1 MKICEMLK
9 HIKYILS
16 AILFFSIIVATGIG
30 KHECVAGQSNP
41 IVKSLKDASFKSFI
55 KQVTHNYGKQYA
67 SHVEELFHVLLK
79 SEKAI
84 PSEKGPHFLE
94 FDVIKMRETAGDYQ
108 TAIVKN
114 GNMISVKDK
123 CKISFT
129 PRERCYVY
137 AFKVET
143 TGKIFPLFPRK
154 EFSQQTN
161 SLTPNLTYF
170 VPPMKK
176 WLPFDKSYGK
186 EIIILSA
193 FLNGNY
199 DIERLMKYFNTFSAD
214 QASHNNEKIKP
225 IKTIPIISEGI
236 SGNKKSEYRKLRLPF
251 DKQEKF
257 MATEYLWE
265 GSKFVKT
272 LWYKRK

>member
-1 MKICEMLK
+1 MLK
-9 HIKYILS
+9 NVKYILL
-16 AILFFSIIVATGIG
+16 AILFFSIIASTGIG
-30 KHECVAGQSNP
+30 ESKSAAGQSNP
-41 IVKSLKDASFKSFI
+41 TVKSIKDASFKSFI

-79 SEKAI
+79 SEKTI
-84 PSEKGPHFLE
+84 LSEKGPRFLE
-94 FDVIKMRETAGDYQ
+94 FDVIKMRETAGEYT

-114 GNMISVKDK
+114 GNMISARDK

-129 PRERCYVY
+129 PRERCYIY
-137 AFKVET
+137 AFKIET

-154 EFSQQTN
+154 KFSQQTN

-176 WLPFDKSYGK
+176 WLPFDKGYGK
-186 EIIILSA
+186 GAIILSA
-193 FLNGNY
+193 FLKGNY
-199 DIERLMKYFNTFSAD
+199 NIEKLMKYFNTFSANYVSSD
-214 QASHNNEKIKP
+214 NDNEKIVPVKV
-225 IKTIPIISEGI
+225 IPLISKGI
-236 SGNKKSEYRKLRLPF
+236 SGDKKSEYRKLRLPF
-251 DKQEKF
+251 DKLGKF
-257 MATEYLWE
+257 MGTEYIWE

>member
-1 MKICEMLK
+1 M
-9 HIKYILS
+9 
-16 AILFFSIIVATGIG
+16 AILFFSIIVSAEIENN
-30 KHECVAGQSNP
+30 ECAAGQPNP
-41 IVKSLKDASFKSFI
+41 IVKSIKDASFKSFI
-55 KQVTHNYGKQYA
+55 KQVNHNYGKQYA
-67 SHVEELFHVLLK
+67 SHVQELFHVLLK
-79 SEKAI
+79 SEKDI
-84 PSEKGPHFLE
+84 PSEKGPRFLE
-94 FDVIKMRETAGDYQ
+94 FDVIKMRETANEYQ

-114 GNMISVKDK
+114 GNMISVRDK

-129 PRERCYVY
+129 PRERCYIY

-154 EFSQQTN
+154 KFSQQTN

-176 WLPFDKSYGK
+176 WLPFNKGYGK
-186 EIIILSA
+186 EAIVLSA
-193 FLNGNY
+193 FLEANY
-199 DIERLMKYFNTFSAD
+199 DVERLMKYFNTFSANYV
-214 QASHNNEKIKP
+214 STNNEKTKP
-225 IKTIPIISEGI
+225 VKEIPIISKGI

-251 DKQEKF
+251 DKQGKF
-257 MATEYLWE
+257 MATEYIWE